1 MRPLPGFLALAWLT
15 AGPLP
20 AQDASVQGTLLV
32 PGGRA
37 AGIVVALVPEGR
49 VGAPPVN
56 TSIDQRGLRFVPP
69 VVAVTPGSVV
79 TFPNSDPVLH
89 NIFIVGPDRRR
100 LDLGT
105 YPTGEYRELT
115 LSLPG
120 IHLVMCHLHPEMA
133 AAIVVLDSPYLAVS
147 DSSGTFR
154 FDAVPPGAYR
164 VVVRH
169 RRYDAAPQAL
179 PLAPGEARKLRIV
192 LTPSTRW
199 KRPSQEVTP
208 R

>member
-1 MRPLPGFLALAWLT
+1 MRPLPGLVALAWFA
-15 AGPLP
+15 AGPLR

-37 AGIVVALVPEGR
+37 AGIVVALLPEEH
-49 VGAPPVN
+49 VGAPPIN

-89 NIFIVGPDRRR
+89 NIFIVRPDRRR
-100 LDLGT
+100 VDLGT
-105 YPTGEYRELT
+105 YPTEEFRELM
-115 LSLPG
+115 LSQPG

-133 AAIVVLDSPYLAVS
+133 ASIVVLDAPYLTVS
-147 DSSGTFR
+147 DSSGSFH
-154 FDAVPPGAYR
+154 FDAVPPGTYR

-169 RRYDAAPQAL
+169 RRYDAPPQVMQ
-179 PLAPGEARKLRIV
+179 LAPSEARKLRLV
-192 LTPSTRW
+192 LTPSAGR
-199 KRPSQEVTP
+199 KRPAHEVPP